1 VTKAGCRTVAAGRVT
16 SPEMYREEPRAKQ
29 TKERIDV
36 EQNSLLVIVGKDA
49 NGSWQHQDEDGEI

>member
-1 VTKAGCRTVAAGRVT
+1 
-16 SPEMYREEPRAKQ
+16 MYREEPRAKQ